1 MNRAGLRMGLCFAI
15 ALALGS
21 CAPSPAPLAKPLNQ
35 AASAIEPKI
44 VVQLAHQQ
52 KVAGAAWINGTR
64 NLATIDNS
72 GYVVVWDTATRVIV
86 DTVQLPIPETSN
98 DSSDL
103 TLENFAAEP
112 GGKTIAVGFFVS
124 FRENEPR
131 KATDAR
137 FAAAYPKD
145 ARRADL
151 WCTFAL
157 DTATRA
163 VVPAVSGPSP
173 ARSNSVEE
181 IEARLFPVSPGGK
194 WSLVRNYDD
203 GRLNMPNH
211 FDEHQEFSDTTCVD
225 FERCPYGI
233 TLVARTDPA
242 TKITLHG
249 QPRNYMIDAD
259 ISADGRRLVTLQE
272 SDNHSRAT
280 AQVLDLVNGNRLPAY
295 KPQRTYQAVSWLGG
309 ERFAMFS
316 RGYSPSNDLP
326 DAQLE
331 FPPVRIVDQQCARS
345 DSCARVAS
353 FGNMVPLGDTGA
365 FAGVGS
371 LAGCYR
377 MDPNVNCGF
386 QHADGAADGWSILPV
401 ASGISVHAATAG
413 PGAKAWKLAQQPDW
427 GKQQVTSIKLS
438 PDGSQLAVAT
448 SEAGNNRDPNAVFT
462 LRLTLLDVDG
472 DTLRPGGRVI
482 FRKDIPF
489 RSFPGL
495 SVPSE
500 ESAKL
505 VSDPDVAIRQGL
517 FMMNDGTSIFE
528 MSFTPDG
535 SQIAFTQGFP
545 ETDYGFTTY
554 VVDTAGGTKPREFP
568 QHSQSQVVAGSDRLV
583 GLDKRELLDLADGH
597 TVAALGTGLAFQRAG
612 YIAASRLIWT
622 MSDDKILEFWDQA
635 TGAKQLTLYLLPDNR
650 FFAVAPGGRYDTS
663 LAPDNPTIRWMV
675 PDAPW
680 QSLGPQT
687 FMRDFYEPELYRKLL
702 DCRAADN
709 CGDVFKQLP
718 SIASLNR
725 VLPRVAITAVRP
737 GKDAAEAVV
746 TMTVQDGVDPSA
758 ANGKAHSGVFNTRLF
773 RGGRVVAMNPDEP
786 DKITDTLERWRAL
799 NDVAKEHRGAAKTY
813 EFTVPLPTAAGTE
826 TQEFTA
832 YAFNEDRIKSDTA
845 SFTYTRP
852 AAAPR
857 KPRAYVVAIGINDYD
872 TERFR
877 LNYAVSDARLIAD
890 RLHDIPGY
898 EMRRVTLAGE
908 KLSDGTRVRVDNAT
922 IRQVLSLIMTDSGR
936 DQTLGDLARQHIDAA
951 PLEQATPDDI
961 VIVSFSGHGWAD
973 KQGNFYLVPTNGYMI
988 ADDKPELR
996 SLLATADLTMYFRAI
1011 DAAEITLIIDACHS
1025 SASVANAG
1033 FKPGPMGDSGLG
1045 QLAYDKGIRILAAT
1059 QSDDVAFEDASLKQG
1074 LLTYALADEG
1084 LTAKGDLNGDHK
1096 VGLDE
1101 WLAYAVQRL
1110 PSLSQDARLGQLSLA
1125 AGSREIEF
1133 HDLPAGAIK
1142 RRVQQPTLFDFNR
1155 APSAVYLRKTAG

>member
-1 MNRAGLRMGLCFAI
+1 MTILRTILI
-15 ALALGS
+15 AAATLAAGS
-21 CAPSPAPLAKPLNQ
+21 CAPASTLPAPLNQ

-52 KVAGAAWINGTR
+52 KVGAAAWINGAR

-72 GYVVVWDTATRVIV
+72 GYIVVWDTARRVIV
-86 DTVQLPIPETSN
+86 DTVQLPIPVTS
-98 DSSDL
+98 DDGSDL
-103 TLENFAAEP
+103 TLENFAAAP

-124 FRENEPR
+124 FRENEAR

-137 FAAAYPKD
+137 FAAACPAP

-151 WCTFAL
+151 WCTFAM

-163 VVPAVSGPSP
+163 ITPDTAGPSP
-173 ARSNSVEE
+173 PRSNDIEE
-181 IEARLFPVSPGGK
+181 LEARLFPVSPDGK
-194 WSLVRNYDD
+194 WSLRRNYDN
-203 GRLNMPNH
+203 GRPGLPNRA
-211 FDEHQEFSDTTCVD
+211 DEHQEFSDTTCVD
-225 FERCPYGI
+225 FERCPYGV
-233 TLVARTDPA
+233 TLVSRADPGIQVA
-242 TKITLHG
+242 LFG

-272 SDNHSRAT
+272 SDNHSRAS
-280 AQVLDLVNGNRLPAY
+280 AQVLDLVNGNRAPAY
-295 KPQRTYQAVSWLGG
+295 KPQRTYQAVTWLDG

-331 FPPVRIVDQQCARS
+331 FPPVRIVDRDCARG
-345 DSCARVAS
+345 DTCPRVAS
-353 FGNMVPLGDTGA
+353 FGNMVPLGTTGA

-371 LAGCYR
+371 LAGCFR

-401 ASGISVHAATAG
+401 SRGISLHAAAAG
-413 PGAKAWKLAQQPDW
+413 PDARAWKLAAQPDW
-427 GKQQVTSIKLS
+427 GKQQVTSIELS

-462 LRLTLLDVDG
+462 MRLTLLDVDG

-482 FRKDIPF
+482 FRKDIAF
-489 RSFPGL
+489 RDFPGL
-495 SVPSE
+495 SVPTE
-500 ESAKL
+500 DSAKL
-505 VSDPDVAIRQGL
+505 ASDPDIAIRQGL

-554 VVDTAGGTKPREFP
+554 VVDTAGGARPREYP
-568 QHSQSQVVAGSDRLV
+568 GHSQSQVVAGSDRLV
-583 GLDKRELLDLADGH
+583 GLDKRELLDIADGH
-597 TVAALGTGLAFQRAG
+597 TVARLGTGLPFQRAG

-622 MSDDKILEFWDQA
+622 MSDDKILEFWDQD
-635 TGAKQLTLYLLPDNR
+635 TGARQLTFYLLPDNR
-650 FFAVAPGGRYDTS
+650 FFAVAPGGRYNTS
-663 LAPDNPTIRWMV
+663 LAPDNPAIRWMV

-718 SIASLNR
+718 SIASRNR
-725 VLPRVAITAVRP
+725 VLPSVAITKVEQGRT
-737 GKDAAEAVV
+737 AAEALV
-746 TMTVQDGVDPSA
+746 TVAVREGVDPA
-758 ANGKAHSGVFNTRLF
+758 ATNGKTRSGIFNPRLF
-773 RGGRVVAMNPDEP
+773 RNGRVVAMEP
-786 DKITDTLERWRAL
+786 YTSDKIDETLEGWRTRNRSRSPASS
-799 NDVAKEHRGAAKTY
+799 NAPAIYQFA
-813 EFTVPLPTAAGTE
+813 VPLPTAQGSE
-826 TQEFTA
+826 TQTFSA
-832 YAFNEDRIKSDTA
+832 YAFNEDRIKSDTVSA
-845 SFTYTRP
+845 SYTRP
-852 AAAPR
+852 AVTAV
-857 KPRAYVVAIGINDYD
+857 KPRAFVLTIGIDDYD
-872 TERFR
+872 TARFK
-877 LNYAVSDARLIAD
+877 LNYAVSDARLIAE

-898 EMRRVTLAGE
+898 EMHRLTLAGE
-908 KLSDGTRVRVDNAT
+908 RKPGGTRERVDNHT
-922 IRQVLSLIMTDSGR
+922 IGLALNLLMTDESRGEV
-936 DQTLGDLARQHIDAA
+936 LANFAARGIDAA
-951 PLEQATPDDI
+951 ALQKSRPDDI

-973 KQGNFYLVPTNGYMI
+973 PQGNFFLVPTN
-988 ADDKPELR
+988 AAWDDAAAKPDMSSLFATSELQ
-996 SLLATADLTMYFRAI
+996 TYFRAI

-1025 SASVANAG
+1025 SASVASAG

-1059 QSDDVAFEDASLKQG
+1059 QSDDVALEDANLKQG

-1084 LTAKGDLNGDHK
+1084 LSAKGDLDGDHRI
-1096 VGLDE
+1096 GLGE

-1110 PSLSQDARLGQLSLA
+1110 PSLSQDARLGQLSA
-1125 AGSREIEF
+1125 VAGSRAIEF
-1133 HDLPAGAIK
+1133 HDLPAGAAK
-1142 RRVQQPTLFDFNR
+1142 RRVQQPTLFDFNQT
-1155 APSAVYLRKTAG
+1155 PSPVYLRRAVG

>member
-1 MNRAGLRMGLCFAI
+1 MRTIIAAAAAFA
-15 ALALGS
+15 AGS
-21 CAPSPAPLAKPLNQ
+21 CAPSAKLPAPLNQ
-35 AASAIEPKI
+35 AASAIEPRI

-52 KVAGAAWINGTR
+52 KVAAAAWINGAH
-64 NLATIDNS
+64 NVATIDNS
-72 GYVVVWDTATRVIV
+72 GYVVVWDPARRVIV
-86 DTVQLPIPETSN
+86 DTAQVPIPDTSN

-103 TLENFAAEP
+103 TLENFALAP
-112 GGKTIAVGFFVS
+112 GGKSIEVGFFVS

-137 FAAAYPKD
+137 FAAACPEA

-157 DTATRA
+157 DAATRA
-163 VVPAVSGPSP
+163 IVPDITGPSP
-173 ARSNSVEE
+173 ARSDSAEDMDK
-181 IEARLFPVSPGGK
+181 RLFPLSPDGK
-194 WSLVRNYDD
+194 WSLMRNYDT
-203 GRLNMPNH
+203 GRLNLPDH
-211 FDEHQEFSDTTCVD
+211 SDEHQEFSDTTCVD

-233 TLVARTDPA
+233 TLVSRADPA
-242 TKITLHG
+242 IKIALFG

-259 ISADGRRLVTLQE
+259 ISTDGRQLVTLQE

-280 AQVLDLVNGNRLPAY
+280 AQVLDLVNGNRLPSY
-295 KPQRTYQAVSWLGG
+295 KPARTYQAVSWLGD

-316 RGYSPSNDLP
+316 RGYSPANDLP

-331 FPPVRIVDQQCARS
+331 FPPVRIVDQHCART

-353 FGNMVPLGDTGA
+353 FGNMVPLGTSGA

-371 LAGCYR
+371 LTGCYR
-377 MDPNVNCGF
+377 MDPNVNCAF
-386 QHADGAADGWSILPV
+386 QHADGAADGWSMLPV
-401 ASGISVHAATAG
+401 ASGISVHPAG
-413 PGAKAWKLAQQPDW
+413 ADAKAWKLAAQPAW
-427 GKQQVTSIKLS
+427 GKQHVTSIKLS

-448 SEAGNNRDPNAVFT
+448 SEAGNNRDPQALFT
-462 LRLTLLDVDG
+462 MRLWLLDVDG

-489 RSFPGL
+489 RTFPNL
-495 SVPSE
+495 SVPTE
-500 ESAKL
+500 ESEKL
-505 VSDPDVAIRQGL
+505 AANPDAAIRQGL
-517 FMMNDGTSIFE
+517 FMMEDGTSIFE

-535 SQIAFTQGFP
+535 SRIAFTQGFP

-554 VVDTAGGTKPREFP
+554 VVDTQGAAKAQEYPR
-568 QHSQSQVVAGSDRLV
+568 HSQSQVVAGADRLV

-597 TVAALGTGLAFQRAG
+597 TVATLGAGLAFQRAG

-622 MSDDKILEFWDQA
+622 MSDDKILEFWDQD

-663 LAPDNPTIRWMV
+663 LSPDNPTIRWLV

-687 FMRDFYEPELYRKLL
+687 FMRDFYEPELYSKLL

-718 SIASLNR
+718 SIQSLNR
-725 VLPRVAITAVRP
+725 VLPSVAITGVRP
-737 GKDAAEAVV
+737 GRDAAEAVV
-746 TMTVQDGVDPSA
+746 TMTVQEGKDPAA
-758 ANGKAHSGVFNTRLF
+758 ANGKPRSGIFNPRLF

-786 DKITDTLERWRAL
+786 DKVTDTLERWRAL
-799 NDVAKEHRGAAKTY
+799 NNVADKAGPGPRTY
-813 EFTVPLPTAAGTE
+813 EFTVPLPTGAGTE
-826 TQEFTA
+826 TQQFSA

-852 AAAPR
+852 AVAPR

-872 TERFR
+872 TDRFR

-908 KLSDGTRVRVDNAT
+908 KLPDGTRVRVDNSA
-922 IRQVLSLIMTDSGR
+922 IRQVLSLIMTNSARAD
-936 DQTLGDLARQHIDAA
+936 TLADLARQHIAAA

-973 KQGNFYLVPTNGYMI
+973 KQGNFYLVPTNGYML

-1059 QSDDVAFEDASLKQG
+1059 QSDDVALEDANLKQG

-1084 LTAKGDLNGDHK
+1084 LTAKGDLDGDHRI
-1096 VGLDE
+1096 GLGE

-1110 PSLSQDARLGQLSLA
+1110 PSLSQDARLGQLSA
-1125 AGSREIEF
+1125 VSGSRDIEF
-1133 HDLPAGAIK
+1133 HDLPPGAAK
-1142 RRVQQPTLFDFNR
+1142 RRVQQPTLFDFNQ
-1155 APSAVYLRKTAG
+1155 APSPVYLRRAVG